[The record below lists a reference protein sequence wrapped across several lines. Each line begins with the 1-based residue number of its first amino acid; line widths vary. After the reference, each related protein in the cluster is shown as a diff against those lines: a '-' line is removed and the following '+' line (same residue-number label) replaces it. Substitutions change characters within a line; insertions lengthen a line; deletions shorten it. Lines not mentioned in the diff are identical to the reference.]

1 MLCAELLFQLLPV
14 STSTEVGYYVDES
27 ILTYPA
33 HHRFVSSTGWNLENV
48 QRHRSNNFGFLTSVD
63 FAPNPT
69 AVALIG
75 DSFVEAS
82 MLPEQQRLA
91 SQLSSALDHRP
102 VYALGG
108 PGSSLLDYAE
118 RIRFAHQ
125 HFGIREFV
133 VVLEQ
138 GDIKQSLCGSG
149 NNHGPCLVP
158 STLAPTTTPHEFPSA
173 MKRILRHSAFAQ
185 YLFSQLKLAPSH
197 LIPALIESSNPAVP
211 IDNAPL
217 PPAAAPGQVSAQ
229 VSSAVHR
236 DFFERIKPYPIKRLV
251 FVLDCDR
258 RALNQGGAPI
268 SSTRERFISEAR
280 AHGGQIVDL
289 TEPFKSYLA
298 TTGLKLEVS
307 PYDGHW
313 NAAAIRLVARA
324 TAAQL
329 LAAPVQ
335 DLLD

>member
-1 MLCAELLFQLLPV
+1 MLCAELLFKILPV
-14 STSTEVGYYVDES
+14 STSTEVGYHLDEL
-27 ILTYPA
+27 ILTYPSY
-33 HHRFVSSTGWNLENV
+33 HRFVSATGWNLENV
-48 QRHRSNNFGFLTSVD
+48 QRHRSNNFGYLTSVD

-125 HFGIREFV
+125 NFGIREFV

-149 NNHGPCLVP
+149 NNHGPCLAP
-158 STLAPTTTPHEFPSA
+158 GTLVPTTTPREFPTT
-173 MKRILRHSAFAQ
+173 KRILRHSAFAQ
-185 YLFSQLKLAPSH
+185 YLFSQLKLTPGR
-197 LIPALIESSNPAVP
+197 LIPTLVESSKPALP
-211 IDNAPL
+211 IDNAP
-217 PPAAAPGQVSAQ
+217 PSPAASPGQVSAQ
-229 VSSAVHR
+229 ISSAVHR
-236 DFFERIKPYPIKRLV
+236 AFFERIEPYPIKRLV

-258 RALNQGGAPI
+258 QALNRGGAPV
-268 SSTRERFISEAR
+268 SATRERFISEAQTR
-280 AHGGQIVDL
+280 GGQIVDL
-289 TEPFKSYLA
+289 TEPFKNHLT

-307 PYDGHW
+307 PHDGHW
-313 NAAAIRLVARA
+313 NAAAIRLVAQA
-324 TAAQL
+324 TAAQFL
-329 LAAPVQ
+329 EAPVQ
-335 DLLD
+335 DLLE